1 MLAEPIVAAVK
12 NGIDRDRLVER
23 ARELVRVPSPT
34 RNAGAVADR
43 FEALLTS
50 DGFEVE
56 RVEADWPESPAV
68 VTRLDSGSAGQTLQ
82 FNGHLDTVHLPFVE
96 PSVTDG
102 ILRGSGASDMK
113 GASRAFV
120 EAMCVLRET
129 GHLTAGSIL
138 MTAHDHHEGPWG
150 DKRQLKA
157 LVREG
162 YVGDAAMLP
171 EYLAGVLPLRGRGMG
186 IFRIGVSRPGDP
198 VHEVLRPADLPNVVA
213 AAARMTDR
221 LYLLAEDLKAR
232 SPGPGIETVFIGQL
246 EAGEIYNQ
254 APVEAQLA
262 GTRRWTMPGT
272 GDKAIAEVQS
282 IVDEVAQSYGV
293 SVSFTATR
301 QGEAFSI
308 DEGEAVVEAFQAAHT
323 ASTGRRLPAG
333 EKPFLDDGNLFLAHA
348 GIPAITH
355 GPDAHG
361 AHTTDEWVSVDE
373 LVRVA
378 EVYALTAVA
387 FCGGT
392 GRT

>member
-23 ARELVRVPSPT
+23 ATELVRVRARPEMPVPLRPIRSPSDIGWF
-34 RNAGAVADR
+34 RDRACEGRLARVAGRRDAI
-43 FEALLTS
+43 
-50 DGFEVE
+50 GFE
-56 RVEADWPESPAV
+56 
-68 VTRLDSGSAGQTLQ
+68 LQ

-96 PSVTDG
+96 PSVEDG

-113 GASRAFV
+113 GGVASFV
-120 EAMCVLRET
+120 EAMFVLRET
-129 GHLTAGSIL
+129 GHLTSGSIL
-138 MTAHDHHEGPWG
+138 MTGHDHHEGPWG

-157 LVREG
+157 LIRDG
-162 YVGDAAMLP
+162 YVGDAVMLP

-198 VHEVLRPADLPNVVA
+198 VHEVLRSADLPNVVA

-272 GDKAIAEVQS
+272 GDEAIAEVQS
-282 IVDEVAQSYGV
+282 IVEEVAQSYGV
-293 SVSFTATR
+293 SVSFKATR
-301 QGEAFSI
+301 QG
-308 DEGEAVVEAFQAAHT
+308 G
-323 ASTGRRLPAG
+323 G
-333 EKPFLDDGNLFLAHA
+333 LF
-348 GIPAITH
+348 
-355 GPDAHG
+355 D
-361 AHTTDEWVSVDE
+361 
-373 LVRVA
+373 R
-378 EVYALTAVA
+378 
-387 FCGGT
+387 
-392 GRT
+392 